1 MWLFSIA
8 KAPFPRF
15 AGEWSIMLSLEMRL
29 SLKSSLRGDV
39 GRRETGGAPRVS
51 VSHRVARAAA
61 GIRIRVASGVLRQ
74 V

>member
-1 MWLFSIA
+1 
-8 KAPFPRF
+8 
-15 AGEWSIMLSLEMRL
+15 MLSLEMRL

-61 GIRIRVASGVLRQ
+61 GVRIRVASGVLRL